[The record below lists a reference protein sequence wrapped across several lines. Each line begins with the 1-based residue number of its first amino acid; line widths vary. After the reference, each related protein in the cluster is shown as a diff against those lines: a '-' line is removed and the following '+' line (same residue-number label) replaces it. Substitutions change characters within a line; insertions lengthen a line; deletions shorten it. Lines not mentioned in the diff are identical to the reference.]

1 MRTSRVTARR
11 SALVTAAALAAGTL
25 LLAGCSSSTPTA
37 DTPSTAPVPASSPA
51 VQGPGIA
58 SSEATSTLR
67 PDSPQRVDVE
77 TFSGVVGQPGVTVV
91 DVRTPAE
98 FAAGHL
104 DGAVN
109 IDVESADFATAIAD
123 LDPEGT
129 YAVYCRSGNRSAVAV
144 GQMAQ
149 AGITGT
155 YDLDGGIVAWEA
167 AGLPVVS

>member
-1 MRTSRVTARR
+1 MRPTRHAARR
-11 SALVTAAALAAGTL
+11 STVVTAAALAAGAL
-25 LLAGCSSSTPTA
+25 LLAGCSSSTTA
-37 DTPSTAPVPASSPA
+37 EAPSTAPAPASSAA

-58 SSEATSTLR
+58 SSPAAATR

-77 TFSGVVGQPGVTVV
+77 TFSTVVTEPGVTVV

-104 DGAVN
+104 EGAVN
-109 IDVESADFATAIAD
+109 IDVESGDFATRIAD

-149 AGITGT
+149 ADITGT